1 MLFRIELPIPI
12 IHHQWNSVILDGNL
26 CWVLPFFV
34 FPHLPTILEI
44 PNSEIR
50 KLHSKSTRTSFT
62 KKFMAFIN
70 VVLLLCSV
78 SNKEIRSMEKCSLLL
93 VSLNRNGFFTSL
105 YYHYIFNLLNSCLS
119 FFLLFLSTK
128 PSFGCL
134 KQKTQ
139 HKTAL
144 WVANGN
150 NVSMCTISNKI
161 QCQVELIPLIAVSRH
176 CPRFSPIFSRSA
188 NMYTFE
194 LRQSLFTIC
203 SLSMEYKSEESDMDK
218 FKYTKSSMVK
228 FVWEERVQIVFDI
241 NFQFDYGFGIDV
253 QTRIG
258 EKCSPRGIHLRRG
271 TCAILTRS
279 LPFAHQ
285 YQFIK
290 RCTMMPPPIDE
301 VVSCTEKNLDRSGK
315 KCSISY

>member
-1 MLFRIELPIPI
+1 MLSF
-12 IHHQWNSVILDGNL
+12 VI
-26 CWVLPFFV
+26 FFV

-50 KLHSKSTRTSFT
+50 IRQSKSTRTSFT

-176 CPRFSPIFSRSA
+176 CPLFLQFSLDQLTCIRLSWDSRS
-188 NMYTFE
+188 
-194 LRQSLFTIC
+194 LQSVRCQWNTNPKKVTWTNSNIQKAAWLNPC
-203 SLSMEYKSEESDMDK
+203 GKSG
-218 FKYTKSSMVK
+218 FKLY
-228 FVWEERVQIVFDI
+228 
-241 NFQFDYGFGIDV
+241 
-253 QTRIG
+253 
-258 EKCSPRGIHLRRG
+258 
-271 TCAILTRS
+271 LT
-279 LPFAHQ
+279 
-285 YQFIK
+285 
-290 RCTMMPPPIDE
+290 
-301 VVSCTEKNLDRSGK
+301 
-315 KCSISY
+315 